1 MAQKRNPL
9 LFLTDILKAIEKIE
23 VHIHSGKQEFFENET
38 IQDATL
44 FRLQTIGEAVNQLPE
59 ELRERYPHIRWKDIV
74 GFRNVLAHRYWRV
87 DLGQAIAFVGGIGIG
102 FTLLE
107 EKYRHLSSIF
117 SLIILAGF
125 LIREWGGEIQ

>member
-23 VHIHSGKQEFFENET
+23 VHIQSGKQEFFENET

-87 DLGQAIAFVGGIGIG
+87 DLHLVWGLFEPEGDIEQLKDVVQK
-102 FTLLE
+102 LVE
-107 EKYRHLSSIF
+107 EIYS
-117 SLIILAGF
+117 
-125 LIREWGGEIQ
+125 